1 MKEWLNQIVQ
11 ICITEMEFE
20 QKRELIQEKQMEFEQ
35 FDKDTQNA
43 IHKLFRTGFEA
54 RDSVY
59 ILSVFLACVPESVWA
74 EDLMRCILQE
84 KNYTAE
90 ESIMLEYQ
98 VKSFQIGSYA
108 ERKALR
114 RKTIDKLKYMGLYSE
129 DYIPLAL
136 RNPKKIVIITEQ
148 IVGVNNSPTLVVYN
162 SIYYLQQLG
171 YEVFM
176 FVCPSDACLEEDIWY
191 YCRGASSLKKMHGRT
206 VVTTFRGEKIYFS
219 QINLC
224 EKGCMDQYR
233 LMIKLIR
240 EWNPLFVYQVGL
252 VNAIGDMLTGIT
264 TVVSEM
270 LSVKECS
277 VSNAQIIVRM
287 EKNERKVEEEI
298 SCNMENYQTQLWKKG
313 HIPIVTEKSEMEI
326 SRAQLDLPESQFL
339 LAVVGNRLDMEC
351 DMEFIDLLKKIL
363 HNNCEV
369 GVVVIGETEILN
381 NFFLEDDS
389 VYFIGYQDY
398 LQNVYDIMDLYVNP
412 KRAGGGYSSQMALQ
426 EGLPVVTLPDG
437 DVAHTVGETFI
448 VSDYG
453 EMYAVIERYIQ
464 DEAYRISQQKY
475 ALQRGRDNSKGTD
488 YMERKIRAIKEIME
502 LQDKGER
509 YAQYAMSE

>member
-11 ICITEMEFE
+11 ICVTEMEFE

-162 SIYYLQQLG
+162 SIYYLQKLG
-171 YEVFM
+171 YEVSV
-176 FVCPSDACLEEDIWY
+176 FVCPSDACLAKDIWY
-191 YCRGASSLKKMHGRT
+191 HGRWAASLKGAHGQT
-206 VVTTFRGEKIYFS
+206 VVDTFRGEEIYFS

-224 EKGCMDQYR
+224 ESDCIDQYCV
-233 LMIKLIR
+233 MIETIKKLR
-240 EWNPLFVYQVGL
+240 PLFVYQIGL
-252 VNAIGDMLTGIT
+252 VNAIGDIFTGMT

-287 EKNERKVEEEI
+287 EENAREVEDKI
-298 SCNMENYQTQLWKKG
+298 NRNMEYYQTQLWKKG
-313 HIPIVTEKSEMEI
+313 HMPIITEKSEIEI
-326 SRAQLDLPESQFL
+326 SRAQLGLPEDQFL
-339 LAVVGNRLDMEC
+339 LALVGNRLDMEC
-351 DMEFIDLLKKIL
+351 DTEFIDLLKKVL
-363 HNNCEV
+363 CNNPMV
-369 GVVVIGETEILN
+369 GVVVIGNTQLLN
-381 NFFLEDDS
+381 NSFLQNTN
-389 VYFIGYQDY
+389 VYFIGYQYY

-437 DVAHTVGETFI
+437 DVAYTVGETFI

-475 ALQRGRDNSKGTD
+475 ALQRGRDNSKDTD